1 MRSSTSNFPPRPR
14 WRGRIRCWK
23 RSRGFLGKTE
33 GVKYYTTIG
42 GFSLLT
48 RTSASY
54 QGFFFTGLKPW
65 MSARR
70 RISRRRE
77 LSRA

>member
-1 MRSSTSNFPPRPR
+1 MLKKVE
-14 WRGRIRCWK
+14 GI
-23 RSRGFLGKTE
+23 LGKTE

-54 QGFFFTGLKPW
+54 QGFFFIGLKPW
-65 MSARR
+65 DERTSEISKARE
-70 RISRRRE
+70 S
-77 LSRA
+77 SRA